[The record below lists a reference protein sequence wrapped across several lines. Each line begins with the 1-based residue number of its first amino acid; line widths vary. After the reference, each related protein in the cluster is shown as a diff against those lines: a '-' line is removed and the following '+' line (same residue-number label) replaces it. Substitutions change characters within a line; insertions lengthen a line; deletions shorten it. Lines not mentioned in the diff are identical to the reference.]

1 MKDINQLLFL
11 RFLFI
16 ILSQILI
23 FNNILIYGISPNIY
37 LIFLIVFPL
46 NYNKSFFYVY
56 IFIAGLILDFFSNTY
71 GIITFSLLLSSWLRP
86 YFLKF
91 SFGHFDASMVRK
103 TADYIKETSLYQKL
117 TFLIL
122 MYLTHQFFLFTV
134 EAFSFEKLDWI
145 IKKTLTSTIISI
157 ILCYIFIL
165 IFYTKNAR

>member
-1 MKDINQLLFL
+1 MKNINQLVFF

-23 FNNILIYGISPNIY
+23 FNSFLIYGISPNIY

-46 NYNKSFFYVY
+46 TYNKSLFYIY

-71 GIITFSLLLSSWLRP
+71 GIITFSLLLCAWFRP

-91 SFGHFDASMVRK
+91 SFGHFDASKVRK
-103 TADYIKETSLYQKL
+103 TAEYIKETSLYQKL

-122 MYLTHQFFLFTV
+122 MYLNHQFLLFSV

-145 IKKTLTSTIISI
+145 IKKTLISTIISI

>member
-1 MKDINQLLFL
+1 MKNINQLVFL

-46 NYNKSFFYVY
+46 NYNKSLLYVY
-56 IFIAGLILDFFSNTY
+56 VFIAGLILDFFSNTY
-71 GIITFSLLLSSWLRP
+71 GIITFSLLLSAWMRP

-91 SFGHFDASMVRK
+91 SFGHFDASKVRK

-122 MYLTHQFFLFTV
+122 MYLTHQFLLFTV
-134 EAFSFEKLDWI
+134 EAFSFEKLGWI
-145 IKKTLTSTIISI
+145 IKKTLISTIISI